1 MLRPSQLIKWLVA
14 GSAILLFSPIL
25 LLMALTAVG
34 YVWPVR
40 VRDVPDAP
48 RIGERCVVLKG
59 LRAHGVFNEGGTKG
73 HTDFVDITTL
83 PGIGGYEI
91 TFTEPIPKGSE
102 FVIKRA
108 EKCWTCPFSSV
119 QYLVSVPTLP
129 DLDRYPTYIRDAALA
144 PGEVKC
150 RRP

>member
-1 MLRPSQLIKWLVA
+1 MVPINKLMKWLIIGVA
-14 GSAILLFSPIL
+14 VFLLSPIA
-25 LLMALTAVG
+25 LLMALTALG
-34 YVWPVR
+34 YVWPTR

-59 LRAHGVFNEGGTKG
+59 LRAHGVYNVGGTKA

-91 TFTEPIPKGSE
+91 TFTKPIPRGS
-102 FVIKRA
+102 VLLIKRA

-119 QYLVSVPTLP
+119 HYVVSVPALP
-129 DLDRYPTYIRDAALA
+129 ELDRYPTYIRDAALTRD
-144 PGEVKC
+144 EVEC